1 MFVGPK
7 LPKILLAL
15 ARAWLIAAIFSAPAV
30 RALAYEPST
39 AETVN
44 ELPAPSSDAT
54 LGYFAQPQYIGN
66 AYCYACH
73 LDIANQF
80 AKTKM
85 GRRFLLDPQS
95 DLERRG
101 CEGCHG
107 PGSNHAILGG
117 GAGVGTLIEFRIDRG
132 QSIEAANRACLTCH
146 NDMFWH
152 AKTHGAQELACFDC
166 HLVMERMSP
175 SAQLM
180 PLYVKPWNHAE
191 TWGGAA
197 VAGIFTGLFTGIV
210 MRRRGKRAR

>member
-1 MFVGPK
+1 MGPT
-7 LPKILLAL
+7 LPKPPLAF
-15 ARAWLIAAIFSAPAV
+15 ARIALIAAVALAIAAPAF
-30 RALAYEPST
+30 AHDDSS

-44 ELPAPSSDAT
+44 ELPAPASDAA

-73 LDIANQF
+73 LDIANEF
-80 AKTKM
+80 ARTKM
-85 GRRFLLDPQS
+85 GRRFLLDPHT

-117 GAGVGTLIEFRIDRG
+117 GAGVGALIEFRIDRG
-132 QSIEAANRACLTCH
+132 QSIEAANRACLNCH
-146 NDMFWH
+146 DDMFWH

-180 PLYVKPWNHAE
+180 PPYVKPWNHARA
-191 TWGGAA
+191 WGSAA
-197 VAGIFTGLFTGIV
+197 IAGIFAGLLTGIA
-210 MRRRGKRAR
+210 MRRRGTRA